1 MKNADYWRGRFSIL
15 EESAHQEAD
24 QYIQSLEEMFMDA
37 QRTVQADIE
46 RWYGRF
52 ASNNGISLT
61 EARKM
66 LTTGQLEEFRWTVD
80 QYIKIG
86 QQANLSAEWLKKL
99 ENASAK
105 FHVSRL
111 EAIQTQIQQQIE
123 LLYGNQLD
131 GLDSLLKKIAGDGY
145 TQSAFAIQKGIGLG
159 WDITALNQ
167 KKLETLLSKPW
178 TTDGR
183 TFSDRIW
190 SKKKELVGSV
200 QKELTQG
207 LLRGDSPQKITD
219 AIKNRFNVSRY
230 QAGRLVHTET
240 TYFNAISTK
249 QAYQDLGVEKIEI
262 LETLDSH
269 TCEICQPLDGTVIPL
284 AQYEPGVTVPP
295 FHPNC
300 RGTTCPHFADM
311 DGERAARNAEGKV
324 YYVPANMKYADWVQ
338 TFVNGGSKAGL
349 TVAKAVDIMKLRETI
364 KAKEQHFSDLK
375 AEYAS
380 LEETNQRYYLSSSD
394 FDDPNEK
401 AEWRKWRKTVDIN
414 QVQARMSELR
424 MKDLPLANADLAEAR
439 FQLLKAPGASGYTPV
454 STLKEAEA
462 YCKSVLGI
470 NADFKGLSIESVNG
484 WNQGLSDMQEVFPDL
499 VRKRFNF
506 VGESHQRNAIAKQ
519 IEFQRQLDW
528 IKQNNVYNWTD
539 AQCEEWAK
547 KKANSFV
554 RKYLSVGNEMASSWS
569 PRPPFDPCRGIC
581 LNRGFYADFES
592 ASKSMIRQVEIKWH
606 PDSCSTVK
614 SVFDHEFGHQLDDW
628 LGVGKQKNIQAL
640 FDSRTRD
647 QIKDELSEYAWN
659 NHNSNRYSEM
669 IAEGWSEYCNNPNPR
684 PIAMEIGETIE
695 RLYVEWAKT
704 NF

>member
-1 MKNADYWRGRFSIL
+1 
-15 EESAHQEAD
+15 
-24 QYIQSLEEMFMDA
+24 
-37 QRTVQADIE
+37 
-46 RWYGRF
+46 
-52 ASNNGISLT
+52 
-61 EARKM
+61 
-66 LTTGQLEEFRWTVD
+66 
-80 QYIKIG
+80 
-86 QQANLSAEWLKKL
+86 
-99 ENASAK
+99 
-105 FHVSRL
+105 
-111 EAIQTQIQQQIE
+111 
-123 LLYGNQLD
+123 
-131 GLDSLLKKIAGDGY
+131 
-145 TQSAFAIQKGIGLG
+145 
-159 WDITALNQ
+159 
-167 KKLETLLSKPW
+167 
-178 TTDGR
+178 
-183 TFSDRIW
+183 
-190 SKKKELVGSV
+190 
-200 QKELTQG
+200 
-207 LLRGDSPQKITD
+207 
-219 AIKNRFNVSRY
+219 
-230 QAGRLVHTET
+230 
-240 TYFNAISTK
+240 
-249 QAYQDLGVEKIEI
+249 
-262 LETLDSH
+262 
-269 TCEICQPLDGTVIPL
+269 
-284 AQYEPGVTVPP
+284 
-295 FHPNC
+295 
-300 RGTTCPHFADM
+300 
-311 DGERAARNAEGKV
+311 
-324 YYVPANMKYADWVQ
+324 MKYADWVQ

-614 SVFDHEFGHQLDDW
+614 SVFDHEFGHQLDNW

-684 PIAMEIGETIE
+684 PMAMEIGETIE